1 MKNIK
6 TYEGFF
12 DFLNKKEK
20 KDVYIDDIRS
30 CLDDI
35 VDENRIDS
43 EVRYESFVNVR
54 GKGIF
59 ADDELVFKKGFL
71 SKPFKMLL
79 PGSLLSD
86 VDDLSND
93 NYYREKNLLVRGNA
107 LSFNMTYDPREI
119 SDDEVNNL
127 LLDCKSKLEIYGCEI
142 SFFIGW
148 GIDEGGTSDK
158 EWDDFKKMLDKTI
171 GDKTWSRN
179 ITIKIQSPNG
189 FIR

>member
-1 MKNIK
+1 MKMIK

-20 KDVYIDDIRS
+20 KDVYLDDIRS

-35 VDENRIDS
+35 VDEARIDS
-43 EVRYESFVNVR
+43 EVRYESFVDIR

-59 ADDELVFKKGFL
+59 VDGELVFKKGFFSAEDKYVTGDGYL
-71 SKPFKMLL
+71 VR
-79 PGSLLSD
+79 GSAED
-86 VDDLSND
+86 
-93 NYYREKNLLVRGNA
+93 YREKNLLVRGNA

-127 LLDCKSKLEIYGCEI
+127 LLECKSKLEIYDCEI

-148 GIDEGGTSDK
+148 GRDEGGKSDK
-158 EWDDFKKMLDKTI
+158 EWSDFKKMLDKTI
-171 GDKTWSRN
+171 GDRTWNRN

-189 FIR
+189 FIK

>member
-1 MKNIK
+1 MKMIK

-30 CLDDI
+30 CLDDL

-43 EVRYESFVNVR
+43 EIRYESFVNVR

-59 ADDELVFKKGFL
+59 ADDELVFKNGF
-71 SKPFKMLL
+71 F
-79 PGSLLSD
+79 SD

-127 LLDCKSKLEIYGCEI
+127 LLECKSKLEIYDCDI
-142 SFFIGW
+142 KFFIGW
-148 GIDEGGTSDK
+148 GRDEGGTSDK
-158 EWDDFKKMLDKTI
+158 EWSDFKKMLDKTI
-171 GDKTWSRN
+171 GDRNCNRN
-179 ITIKIQSPNG
+179 ITIKIESPNG

>member
-20 KDVYIDDIRS
+20 KDVYLDDIRS
-30 CLDDI
+30 CLDDL

-43 EVRYESFVNVR
+43 EIRYESFVNVR

-59 ADDELVFKKGFL
+59 VDDELVFKKGF
-71 SKPFKMLL
+71 F
-79 PGSLLSD
+79 SD
-86 VDDLSND
+86 VDDLSNN

-127 LLDCKSKLEIYGCEI
+127 LLECKSKLEIYDCDI
-142 SFFIGW
+142 KFFIGW
-148 GIDEGGTSDK
+148 GSDEGSSSDK

-171 GDKTWSRN
+171 GDRTWNRN
-179 ITIKIQSPNG
+179 ITIKIESPNG

>member
-30 CLDDI
+30 CLDDL

-43 EVRYESFVNVR
+43 EIRYESFVNVR
-54 GKGIF
+54 WKGIF
-59 ADDELVFKKGFL
+59 ADDKLVFKKGF
-71 SKPFKMLL
+71 F
-79 PGSLLSD
+79 SD

-107 LSFNMTYDPREI
+107 LSFNMAYDPREI

-127 LLDCKSKLEIYGCEI
+127 LLECKSKLEIYGCEI

-171 GDKTWSRN
+171 GDKTWNRN